1 MRILIG
7 EDELLLQAGL
17 VGVLTEAS
25 IEVVGVVAD
34 APELISRARN
44 DPPDLV
50 LTDIRMP
57 PGHSDDGLRAALQI
71 RQELPGMPVVLLSQH
86 VNRQYA
92 ELLLANG
99 STHVGYL
106 LKQRVADVVGFVDN
120 LRRIQAGATVLDPD
134 VVTAMLNR
142 ALRRPGKLDALT
154 PRQTEVLTLVA
165 EGYSNAAIARTL
177 TITEKAVVQH
187 VSRIY
192 DHLGLVL
199 GEDHH
204 RRVLAALE
212 YLAR

>member
-17 VGVLTEAS
+17 MGVLTEAG
-25 IEVVGVVAD
+25 IKVAGVVGD
-34 APELISRARN
+34 ASELVSQARE

-57 PGHSDDGLRAALQI
+57 PSHTDDGLRAALRI
-71 RQELPGMPVVLLSQH
+71 RRELPGMPLVLLSQH

-92 ELLLANG
+92 ELLLASG
-99 STHVGYL
+99 ATHVGYL
-106 LKQRVADVVGFVDN
+106 LKQRVADVVRFVGD
-120 LRRIQAGATVLDPD
+120 LHRIGAGATVLDPE
-134 VVTAMLNR
+134 VVTAMLTR
-142 ALRRPGKLDALT
+142 ALRRPSRLSALT

-165 EGYSNAAIARTL
+165 EGYSNAAIARAL

-192 DHLGLVL
+192 DQLGLVL

-212 YLAR
+212 FLAQ

>member
-1 MRILIG
+1 MRVLIG

-17 VGVLTEAS
+17 LRVLTEAGV
-25 IEVVGVVAD
+25 EVDGVVAD
-34 APELISRARN
+34 ASELVSRARQN
-44 DPPDLV
+44 RPDLV

-57 PGHSDDGLRAALQI
+57 PGNADDGLRAALSI
-71 RQELPGMPVVLLSQH
+71 RRESPEMPLVILSQH

-92 ELLLANG
+92 EQLLASG
-99 STHVGYL
+99 ATHVGYL
-106 LKQRVADVVGFVDN
+106 LKQRVADVVRFVTD
-120 LRRIQAGATVLDPD
+120 LHRIAAGATVLDPE
-134 VVTAMLNR
+134 VVTAMLTR
-142 ALRRPGKLDALT
+142 ALRQPSRLDALT

-165 EGYSNAAIARTL
+165 QGYSNAAIARTL

-192 DHLGLVL
+192 DQLGLIL

-212 YLAR
+212 FLAQ

>member
-7 EDELLLQAGL
+7 EDEVLLQAGL
-17 VGVLTEAS
+17 LRVLTEAG
-25 IEVVGVVAD
+25 IEVGGVVNTAT
-34 APELISRARN
+34 ELVSQARDN
-44 DPPDLV
+44 PPDLV

-57 PGHSDDGLRAALQI
+57 PSHTDDGLRAGLLI
-71 RQELPGMPVVLLSQH
+71 RRESPGMPLVLLSQH

-92 ELLLANG
+92 DLLLSSGA
-99 STHVGYL
+99 THVGYL
-106 LKQRVADVVGFVDN
+106 LKQRVADVVRFTTD
-120 LRRIQAGATVLDPD
+120 LHRIAAGATVLDPE

-142 ALRRPGKLDALT
+142 ALRQPSRLNALT

-165 EGYSNAAIARTL
+165 EGYSNAAIARAL

-192 DHLGLVL
+192 DQLGLVL

-212 YLAR
+212 FLAR